1 MSVTSIDTDLERGVL
16 ELTAD
21 FDASAEA
28 VWQLWADPRKLEQ
41 WWGPPGYPATF
52 VEHDLTAGGDV
63 TYYMTGPD
71 GVKYHGYWRVTSV
84 KQPSMIEFMD
94 GFANDDG
101 TPNNDMPITTAVVTF
116 AEHDGGGTHMHIR
129 STAATPEQMAQLA
142 KMGMVEGLSTAV
154 GQMDALLAAS

>member
-1 MSVTSIDTDLERGVL
+1 MTVTSIDTDLERGVL

-21 FDASAEA
+21 FDASVEA

-52 VEHDLTAGGDV
+52 VEHELTAGGRA

-71 GVKYHGYWRVTSV
+71 GGKYHGYWRLTSV
-84 KQPSMIEFMD
+84 NEPKTIEFTD

-101 TPNNDMPITTAVVTF
+101 TPNNDMPITTARIEFT
-116 AEHDGGGTHMHIR
+116 EHDGGTRMLIR
-129 STAATPEQMAQLA
+129 STADTPEQMAQLA
-142 KMGMVEGLSTAV
+142 KMGMEEGLAAAV
-154 GQMDALLAAS
+154 GQMDALLHR

>member
-1 MSVTSIDTDLERGVL
+1 MTVTSIDTDLERGVL

-52 VEHDLTAGGDV
+52 VQHDFTAGGRV

-71 GVKYHGYWRVTSV
+71 GGKYHGYWRLTSV
-84 KQPSMIEFMD
+84 NEPKTIEFTD

-101 TPNNDMPITTAVVTF
+101 TPNIDMPITTARIEF
-116 AEHDGGGTHMHIR
+116 IERDGGTRMLIR
-129 STAATPEQMAQLA
+129 STADTPEQMAQLA
-142 KMGMVEGLSTAV
+142 KMGMEEGLAAAV

>member
-1 MSVTSIDTDLERGVL
+1 MTVKSIDTDLERGVL

-52 VEHDLTAGGDV
+52 VEHEFSAGGRV

-71 GVKYHGYWRVTSV
+71 GANYHGYWRVTSV
-84 KQPSMIEFMD
+84 NEPKAIEFTD

-101 TPNNDMPITTAVVTF
+101 TPNNDLPITTALVECT
-116 AEHDGGGTHMHIR
+116 EHDGGTRMVIR
-129 STAATPEQMAQLA
+129 STASTPEQMAQLA
-142 KMGMVEGLSTAV
+142 KMGMDEGLAAAV
-154 GQMDALLAAS
+154 GQMDALLAS